1 MKQLCAANLR
11 DLSAKRIDIYA
22 TIIIAFAIALA
33 TLTPVETLP
42 NVLGSDKLYHLIS
55 FAILTL
61 PIAIIRPN
69 ATWILLSLIIAFGG
83 AIELSQSLVNCNW
96 ELTDFLADSVG
107 AILGLLLAGALRAR
121 PRPTAD

>member
-22 TIIIAFAIALA
+22 TIIIAFAIGLA

-42 NVLGSDKLYHLIS
+42 NVSGSDKLYHLIS
-55 FAILTL
+55 FSILTL

-69 ATWILLSLIIAFGG
+69 AMWIILCLSIAFGG
-83 AIELSQSLVNCNW
+83 AIELLQPLVNRSC
-96 ELTDFLADSVG
+96 EMADFLADAVG
-107 AILGLLLAGALRAR
+107 AILGFLVAGALRAR